1 MTFVI
6 VLIGW
11 IFSLCLHEFSHTLV
25 AYLGGDTTVKDK
37 GYLTFNPL
45 KYTHPVYSL
54 LIPIVFLV
62 LGGIG
67 LPGGAVYI
75 ETWRLRSRNWVSAV
89 SLAGPTANLILA
101 VIIGL
106 VLRFGPVTSSG
117 LWPALA
123 FLGLLQVIAVVLNLI
138 PIPPLDGYGMIAPF
152 LPNDFRQQ
160 VNQFAGYRHLDFI
173 FPDVVCALHWQFV
186 LGNFGRGCQL
196 DGRSV
201 AIGVFRTKSIPV
213 LDQVKSK

>member
-1 MTFVI
+1 MNILTFTV

-11 IFSLCLHEFSHTLV
+11 IFSLCLHEFSHALV

-54 LIPIVFLV
+54 LIPLIFLV

-75 ETWRLRSRNWVSAV
+75 ETWRLRSRNWMSAV

-101 VIIGL
+101 IILGL

-117 LWPALA
+117 LWPAIA

-138 PIPPLDGYGMIAPF
+138 PIPPLDGYGVIAPF
-152 LPNDFRQQ
+152 LPNDVRQRAS
-160 VNQFAGYRHLDFI
+160 QFAGFGVWILFFLMWYVPI
-173 FPDVVCALHWQFV
+173 FGALFWGIAGGAASLLGVPLQLAALGQSQFQ
-186 LGNFGRGCQL
+186 FW
-196 DGRSV
+196 
-201 AIGVFRTKSIPV
+201 IK
-213 LDQVKSK
+213 

>member
-11 IFSLCLHEFSHTLV
+11 IFSLCLHEFSHALV

-75 ETWRLRSRNWVSAV
+75 ETWRLRSRNWMSAV

-138 PIPPLDGYGMIAPF
+138 PLPPLDGYGVIAPY
-152 LPNDFRQQ
+152 LPDDFRARA
-160 VNQFAGYRHLDFI
+160 NQFGGYGIWILFFLMWYVPFI
-173 FPDVVCALHWQFV
+173 GNLFWGISDAIASLMGVPLQLAFLGQSLFQFW
-186 LGNFGRGCQL
+186 
-196 DGRSV
+196 
-201 AIGVFRTKSIPV
+201 IK
-213 LDQVKSK
+213 

>member
-1 MTFVI
+1 MNILTFVV

-11 IFSLCLHEFSHTLV
+11 IFSLCLHEFSHALV

-54 LIPIVFLV
+54 LIPLIFLV

-75 ETWRLRSRNWVSAV
+75 ETWRLRSRNWMSAV

-101 VIIGL
+101 IILGL
-106 VLRFGPVTSSG
+106 ALRFGPVTSSG
-117 LWPALA
+117 ALA
-123 FLGLLQVIAVVLNLI
+123 RCSFSRPVASHRSRIESDSDSA
-138 PIPPLDGYGMIAPF
+138 
-152 LPNDFRQQ
+152 
-160 VNQFAGYRHLDFI
+160 AGWIWRD
-173 FPDVVCALHWQFV
+173 
-186 LGNFGRGCQL
+186 
-196 DGRSV
+196 RSV
-201 AIGVFRTKSIPV
+201 PA
-213 LDQVKSK
+213 